1 MRHLLANKESRLLYN
16 SSMLHAEIPS
26 RLKPYFQEYDTEQLD
41 FSRDA
46 NLVIQRTLEFGTWD
60 EIRWVFQLYGIKRI
74 RLFVRRHGERLLK
87 PVSFNYWRK
96 LLGVRRWA
104 VSPLPTRKG
113 ELWER

>member
-1 MRHLLANKESRLLYN
+1 MLYN
-16 SSMLHAEIPS
+16 STMLHSEIPD

-41 FSRDA
+41 FAQDA

-60 EIRWVFQLYGIKRI
+60 EIRWLFHLYGIERV
-74 RLFVRRHGERLLK
+74 RLFVRQHGERLLK

-96 LLGVRRWA
+96 LLGLRRWTT
-104 VSPLPTRKG
+104 SSLPTRKG